1 MEDFTPLPQESPEP
15 YFNVGKLKVV
25 VNCSVF
31 SAHQTPKQK
40 LQWLQ
45 LTGFSKWNLF
55 GWEKLCLG
63 VKNVVENSSL
73 SIWSSEALSVT
84 QKPIQELNV
93 VYLKSVAKTF
103 TWCAEICIAIFL
115 SRQGDYHFYLY
126 SVAAGLK
133 LEAATIRELFAS
145 IKQLIK

>member
-1 MEDFTPLPQESPEP
+1 MEDFTPLPQESTEP

-45 LTGFSKWNLF
+45 LTFGFLKVKFVWVRKFVF
-55 GWEKLCLG
+55 GCKKRCWKFI
-63 VKNVVENSSL
+63 L

-133 LEAATIRELFAS
+133 LEAATIREFFAS
-145 IKQLIK
+145 IK